1 MRYSYNYG
9 RPTEDYRD
17 KFTDAVEQALDEH
30 YEVQSITFQSSEA
43 MKSRPTG
50 KEGWRVTPY
59 AYLLLKSR
67 GSEVDRLAPLKLDM
81 DFLDTSGYVVIP
93 IESPAV
99 VVDSNGSGDRPVT
112 DLKVTQTLDERQAAE
127 GKLIV
132 EISASAKGL
141 VPPLEEIIELS
152 RDRFEVVSVD
162 DQGVLPTR
170 FDPDSDEVQIV
181 SERGWSVEY
190 RAKENE
196 TDVTEFS
203 FGESKVDDAEV
214 KFQRYDDVDL
224 VDSEQV
230 VSLERQYSNAGWSFL
245 YWLVPLVGLALL
257 AAVAFAF
264 VYKRPVVEPAAK
276 FTMPEDVNPFTVLTL
291 LRDIRQRNGI
301 ADDKAIELESSI
313 EEVERSWFGKEKE
326 SSQLDLTKLAR
337 TWLEQTS

>member
-1 MRYSYNYG
+1 
-9 RPTEDYRD
+9 
-17 KFTDAVEQALDEH
+17 
-30 YEVQSITFQSSEA
+30 

-230 VSLERQYSNAGWSFL
+230 VSLERQYSNA
-245 YWLVPLVGLALL
+245 VVGLALL

-326 SSQLDLTKLAR
+326 SSQLDLTKLR